1 MKNKENASNS
11 LGALLNKS
19 DTIIAIILTLI
30 IAFLW
35 FETIKFEKVPDLFSN
50 NIPPEMFPQIL
61 LIIILG
67 MVLIIPFEH
76 IFLKKSGKNI
86 DSSRKNPVE
95 ISTIGTM
102 IKLLTKGV
110 KLSDYR
116 PDDID
121 DELEVLLR
129 FKNSQRSLARLEELK
144 IPSDQGEYIP
154 MSIFAKLEPKP
165 KNGEVQRVDGNRFMS
180 ISADVEDGLLP
191 AKLIEKLK
199 LT

>member
-1 MKNKENASNS
+1 MKDNKNAPKG

-19 DTIIAIILTLI
+19 DTIIAVILTLI

-35 FETIKFEKVPDLFSN
+35 FETTKFEKVPDLFSN

-76 IFLKKSGKNI
+76 IFLKKGGKNI

-102 IKLLTKGV
+102 IILTAIIA
-110 KLSDYR
+110 S
-116 PDDID
+116 
-121 DELEVLLR
+121 
-129 FKNSQRSLARLEELK
+129 SQILGAALT
-144 IPSDQGEYIP
+144 II
-154 MSIFAKLEPKP
+154 A
-165 KNGEVQRVDGNRFMS
+165 VS
-180 ISADVEDGLLP
+180 ISLP
-191 AKLIEKLK
+191 LYWGERRLKVLISYVVGFRYL
-199 LT
+199 

>member
-35 FETIKFEKVPDLFSN
+35 FETTKFEKVPDLFSN

-76 IFLKKSGKNI
+76 IFLEKRGKNI
-86 DSSRKNPVE
+86 DSSRKNPVK

-102 IKLLTKGV
+102 IILTAIIA
-110 KLSDYR
+110 S
-116 PDDID
+116 
-121 DELEVLLR
+121 
-129 FKNSQRSLARLEELK
+129 SQILGAALT
-144 IPSDQGEYIP
+144 II
-154 MSIFAKLEPKP
+154 A
-165 KNGEVQRVDGNRFMS
+165 VS
-180 ISADVEDGLLP
+180 ISLP
-191 AKLIEKLK
+191 IYWGERRLKVLISYVVGFPLS
-199 LT
+199 LIHI